1 MKTIVLDSPT
11 VFKFQE
17 QEAPTSLQANEA
29 LVRIR
34 KIGICGTDYHAFR
47 GKQPFFSYPRVLGH
61 ELGAEVV
68 RLGGEKNAIHVGDRV
83 TIEPYLNC
91 GTCQSCLN
99 NKSNCCQNLQVL
111 GVHVDGGMTEYLK
124 VPIHKLH
131 QSKILS
137 YEQLALVEPLS
148 IGAHAVQRAEVTA
161 KDMVL
166 VIGAGPIGLSVMQFA
181 KLRGAKV
188 VVLDI
193 NKERLNF
200 AQEQMQ
206 VDFILEATEDFAPD
220 ALRSCLDGFLP
231 TVVFDATGNPNSMKN
246 AFSYV
251 SFGGKLVFVGLF
263 IGEVTFD
270 DPLFHRRE
278 ITLLASR
285 NSLPQDFS
293 DIIHLMENGKID
305 IKPWVT
311 HRADFDDLPHV
322 FNDWLDPKSKV
333 IKTVVAL

>member
-1 MKTIVLDSPT
+1 MKTFVLDNPT
-11 VFKFQE
+11 VFTFQE
-17 QEAPTSLQANEA
+17 KEEPTSLQADEA
-29 LVRIR
+29 LVKIK
-34 KIGICGTDYHAFR
+34 KIGICGTDYHAYR

-68 RLGGEKNAIHVGDRV
+68 GLGSGTDAIHVGDRV

-99 NKSNCCQNLQVL
+99 DKGNCCENLQVL

-124 VPIHKLH
+124 VPIRKLH
-131 QSKILS
+131 SSKILS
-137 YEQLALVEPLS
+137 FEQLALVEPLS
-148 IGAHAVQRAEVTA
+148 IGAHAVQRAEVNP
-161 KDMVL
+161 KDLVL
-166 VIGAGPIGLSVMQFA
+166 VIGAGPIGLSVTQFA
-181 KLRGAKV
+181 KLRGATV

-200 AQEQMQ
+200 AKEQMQ
-206 VDFILEATEDFAPD
+206 VDFILEATEGFTPD
-220 ALRSCLDGFLP
+220 ALRSCLDGLLP

-246 AFSYV
+246 AFNYV
-251 SFGGKLVFVGLF
+251 AFGGKLVFVGLF
-263 IGEVTFD
+263 IGEASFD

-293 DIIHLMENGKID
+293 SIIQLMESGKID

-311 HRADFDDLPHV
+311 HSADFEALPQV
-322 FNDWLDPKSKV
+322 FKEWLDPKSRV
-333 IKTVVAL
+333 IKAVVTL